1 MTPEIPWSPRAQDLS
16 QRQRTEDLFQA
27 KLASD
32 AVNKAK
38 LEQLQ
43 FLCHEIRNPLNGI
56 LGNVSFMLET
66 EIDEEQALLV
76 AGTYDRARQLREVVD
91 DVLDISKVNIGAVQL
106 EQLSFDVVALVS
118 AVAENPTEGDWG
130 EGVLVEAE
138 KGRCEHAKVLGD
150 AFRIQQILKKFVSFC
165 CDEHGAGPFSP
176 GEAAGVVVRVRVDAG
191 EPTHVHGRAEC
202 EYTFAVRRAELVVPP
217 EEVYIHTYM

>member
-91 DVLDISKVNIGAVQL
+91 DVRCSSCTAPMFTL
-106 EQLSFDVVALVS
+106 EMSSTSSTTSRSCRALS
-118 AVAENPTEGDWG
+118 
-130 EGVLVEAE
+130 
-138 KGRCEHAKVLGD
+138 
-150 AFRIQQILKKFVSFC
+150 
-165 CDEHGAGPFSP
+165 
-176 GEAAGVVVRVRVDAG
+176 
-191 EPTHVHGRAEC
+191 
-202 EYTFAVRRAELVVPP
+202 
-217 EEVYIHTYM
+217 